1 MKRWI
6 EPAGGAMSKSF
17 SNDILECRKSTP
29 ATLKAVLLKTG
40 LLSVVLV
47 TLCLFLPAAYT
58 PARAQSNDSQP
69 QAGAPAEEVLT
80 PFPDIVL
87 QGKLQ
92 CFLRRQV
99 VMPYRGVI
107 TSLDL
112 RSGQTVKKGQVLARY
127 KLAADVVQ
135 QLQSQLAAPQIKDM
149 ELALANQDKTLV
161 PLEAKRAETE
171 SLVKDNMAPSQSLV
185 QIEKEIQLQKQSRK
199 AAEERLK
206 LERQLLVEF
215 KAYVKDLLGGSL
227 NPLAGSQDASITAP
241 ISGQVV
247 SIQSDLY
254 EGLELGA
261 GSPAFIIGV
270 MDPMVI
276 HAEIHESDIVNVH
289 LGDRA
294 EVTMESVANRTFEAT
309 VNRFS
314 LTPLAPGV
322 LDPSYYDIEFT
333 IPNSDYVL
341 KEGFKGEIVCQPLMT
356 AGSSL
361 PKIVNPFGLEKI
373 GGQPFFWMGGRRE
386 TEIWITSPK
395 NGKVV
400 ITGYFQAGDGPPG
413 NPRRRFLL
421 SSQNCRERQLVLPKD
436 GWCRI
441 TVPVS
446 AGPNRISLRALDERT
461 PTQVSQKG
469 DTGLIG
475 VRGLAVSAV
484 N

>member
-6 EPAGGAMSKSF
+6 ES
-17 SNDILECRKSTP
+17 
-29 ATLKAVLLKTG
+29 VLI
-40 LLSVVLV
+40 

-58 PARAQSNDSQP
+58 PARAQSNDSQA
-69 QAGAPAEEVLT
+69 QAGGPAEEVLT

-87 QGKLQ
+87 QGKLH
-92 CFLRRQV
+92 CSLRRQV

-107 TSLDL
+107 TSLDF
-112 RSGQTVKKGQVLARY
+112 RPGQTVKKGQVLARY
-127 KLAADVVQ
+127 KLAADAAQ
-135 QLQSQLAAPQIKDM
+135 QLQKQLAAPQIKDM
-149 ELALANQDKTLV
+149 ELALANLDKTMV

-171 SLVKDNMAPSQSLV
+171 SLVKDNMAPSQGLV
-185 QIEKEIQLQKQSRK
+185 QIEKAIQLQKQSRK
-199 AAEERLK
+199 AAEKRLK
-206 LERQLLVEF
+206 LERRLLVES

-227 NPLAGSQDASITAP
+227 NPLAGSEDASITAP
-241 ISGQVV
+241 IAGQVV
-247 SIQSDLY
+247 SIQSDLR

-261 GSPAFIIGV
+261 GAPAFIIGV

-276 HAEIHESDIVNVH
+276 HAEIHESDIVNVN

-314 LTPLAPGV
+314 LTPRAPGV
-322 LDPSYYDIEFT
+322 AEPSYYDIEFT

-341 KEGFKGEIVCQPLMT
+341 KEGFKGEIVFQPWKS
-356 AGSSL
+356 AGWSS
-361 PKIVNPFGLEKI
+361 PKIVNSLGMGRFKD
-373 GGQPFFWMGGRRE
+373 QTTFWMGGKEE

-400 ITGYFQAGDGPPG
+400 MTGFFSAGPSLPG
-413 NPRRRFLL
+413 NPRRRLLL
-421 SSQNCRERQLVLPKD
+421 SSQNCRERQFVLPKN

-446 AGPNRISLRALDERT
+446 AGPNRITLRALDE
-461 PTQVSQKG
+461 PTLAQLSNG
-469 DTGLIG
+469 DTRPLVME